1 MTAIAALYSDEV
13 GLWEGGGGREGGG
26 REEGR
31 EVSAYWKHVLHWEV
45 VCDKLAPDW
54 ILFSGVS
61 AQVEEQWL

>member
-13 GLWEGGGGREGGG
+13 GLCVEGGGG